1 VLSAA
6 QRALAEALR
15 EESTQHD
22 ASAGLWTPA
31 SIYGSDAHLED
42 LRWRSESMSNV
53 KFLGS
58 SCSCVEM
65 AADGR
70 DARGENEA

>member
-1 VLSAA
+1 
-6 QRALAEALR
+6 
-15 EESTQHD
+15 
-22 ASAGLWTPA
+22 
-31 SIYGSDAHLED
+31 
-42 LRWRSESMSNV
+42 MSNV
-53 KFLGS
+53 KFLGF